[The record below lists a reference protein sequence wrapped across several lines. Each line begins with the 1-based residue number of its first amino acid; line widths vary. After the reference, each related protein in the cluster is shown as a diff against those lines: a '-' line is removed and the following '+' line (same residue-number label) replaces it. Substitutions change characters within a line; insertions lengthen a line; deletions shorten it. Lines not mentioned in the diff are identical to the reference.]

1 MSTPSPHKDLQI
13 PQQTKEY
20 ISLVTD
26 PYHDRN
32 LRVSGFPDG
41 RNVTSVVRRLAYQ
54 TSVACPFAITTGESW
69 DFHIFTTP
77 LHNAV
82 DMYSATR
89 DGVSKNRILITPTTT
104 TINTV
109 NIFYR
114 HYDNAGAIKAIQFK
128 SLGQPPGLS
137 VINPD
142 TDGPGRTVSLAFEL
156 HNTTAELYKSGS
168 LTTYRVNALDER
180 CDLIDMYVPATPRN
194 YTCTNILNLPD
205 TLEQANLIP
214 NARTWE
220 AAAGVYSVSLPPS
233 DNHYTTGIFTNVIMN
248 INRTT
253 SPFLVFGSSLNSNG
267 SNINWSPLNCTGVM
281 SSRFTNVEQTFTLD
295 MRQVLEYKPSAVSS
309 SLLPFATTSPDIDTL
324 FLKMYKKMLNR
335 IEPGVPVGF
344 NSAGE
349 WFRRILILAKEQLP
363 SLIHLLP
370 PQYQAAAQAVL
381 PLADKVANT
390 VINKL
395 SKQPNKAKKTP
406 KQRKSKTRNPQLL
419 QLRAQAQRFMKSNKQ

>member
-1 MSTPSPHKDLQI
+1 MSTPNPPKDLQI

-54 TSVACPFAITTGESW
+54 TSVNCPFALTTGESW

-128 SLGQPPGLS
+128 SLGQPSGTS

-168 LTTYRVNALDER
+168 ITTYR
-180 CDLIDMYVPATPRN
+180 
-194 YTCTNILNLPD
+194 
-205 TLEQANLIP
+205 
-214 NARTWE
+214 
-220 AAAGVYSVSLPPS
+220 
-233 DNHYTTGIFTNVIMN
+233 
-248 INRTT
+248 
-253 SPFLVFGSSLNSNG
+253 
-267 SNINWSPLNCTGVM
+267 
-281 SSRFTNVEQTFTLD
+281 
-295 MRQVLEYKPSAVSS
+295 
-309 SLLPFATTSPDIDTL
+309 
-324 FLKMYKKMLNR
+324 
-335 IEPGVPVGF
+335 
-344 NSAGE
+344 
-349 WFRRILILAKEQLP
+349 
-363 SLIHLLP
+363 
-370 PQYQAAAQAVL
+370 
-381 PLADKVANT
+381 
-390 VINKL
+390 
-395 SKQPNKAKKTP
+395 
-406 KQRKSKTRNPQLL
+406 
-419 QLRAQAQRFMKSNKQ
+419 